1 MKVSLKTRKGK
12 NGDALYLDIAHNNKR
27 KKEYLKLYLTG
38 DKQADKETL
47 KVAENIR
54 IKRLAE
60 LQKVESLDIE
70 PDKYLF
76 KVITEVQ
83 TTKKAESTKENYKKT
98 LFHIKEFFQNDIK
111 IKKVTAEQLEKFK
124 QYLLTKVSQNTTK
137 LYLTVLKTVFNYA
150 IKKEYLTKN
159 PFIKVDPVKTTETI
173 REYLTADEIKTIEQ
187 TETGA
192 TETKRAFLFA
202 CYTGLRFSDIKNLK
216 YEDIKDDIVQIK
228 MIKTSSLIRIPL
240 NQQSKK
246 YLYTD
251 NKILPLPQTNVFNLP
266 TPISCNKAL
275 KRLFK
280 KAGIKKNKISFHL
293 SRHTFA
299 TLGLKSGINIHMV
312 SKLLGH
318 KDLSTTEIYAK
329 LLDSAKIEA
338 IAKLDNL

>member
-60 LQKVESLDIE
+60 LQKVETLDIE

-76 KVITEVQ
+76 KVIAEVQ
-83 TTKKAESTKENYKKT
+83 ETKEIESTKRNYKT
-98 LFHIKEFFQNDIK
+98 LLLHAREFFCNDIK
-111 IKKVTAEQLEKFK
+111 IKKVTAEQLEKLK
-124 QYLLTKVSQNTTK
+124 QYLLTKMAQNSTK
-137 LYLTVLKTVFNYA
+137 IYLTVLKAVFNYA
-150 IKKEYLTKN
+150 IKKGYLTKN
-159 PFIKVDPVKTTETI
+159 PFTKVSQIKTIETI
-173 REYLTADEIKTIEQ
+173 REYLTTEEIRAIEQ
-187 TETGA
+187 AETRA

-216 YEDIKDDIVQIK
+216 YEDIKDDIIQIK
-228 MIKTSSLIRIPL
+228 MIKTSSFIRIPL

-246 YLYTD
+246 YLYKD
-251 NKILPLPQTNVFNLP
+251 KNILPLPQTKVFNLSMA
-266 TPISCNKAL
+266 TNCNESL

-299 TLGLKSGINIHMV
+299 TLSLNLGIDIYTV

-318 KDLSTTEIYAK
+318 KDLNTTQIYAK

-338 IAKLDNL
+338 MAKFNNL